1 MPDRVSY
8 LRAWK
13 LSKVYLDAQ
22 WWDPLVSTPVKL
34 LTDCLYLCW
43 PSCFTVLMREGRG
56 FLLSRNKAA
65 VSPWMIQQLISCSL
79 DHPVLFLTDTIS
91 PGLWEVG
98 GGGHA
103 FPLATY
109 PFLTINLPV

>member
-43 PSCFTVLMREGRG
+43 PLCFTVLMREGRG
-56 FLLSRNKAA
+56 FLLSRNKARCITLDDPTA
-65 VSPWMIQQLISCSL
+65 DFLLFGPSCPIS
-79 DHPVLFLTDTIS
+79 
-91 PGLWEVG
+91 
-98 GGGHA
+98 
-103 FPLATY
+103 
-109 PFLTINLPV
+109 N